1 VEIILNHGKK
11 FEARVDFP
19 TGSPENP
26 MSFDQVV
33 EKFESLANKV
43 VTKDRIDA
51 IIDMVERVEKLD
63 DIQKLTRLLA

>member
-1 VEIILNHGKK
+1 
-11 FEARVDFP
+11 
-19 TGSPENP
+19 
-26 MSFDQVV
+26 V